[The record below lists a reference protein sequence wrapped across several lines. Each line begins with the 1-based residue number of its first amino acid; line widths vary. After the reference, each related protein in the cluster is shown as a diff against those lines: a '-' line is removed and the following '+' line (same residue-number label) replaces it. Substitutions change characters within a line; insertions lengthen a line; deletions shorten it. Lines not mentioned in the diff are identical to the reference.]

1 MAPAPEGGFFSNGPP
16 GKPLQKGLLPFKL
29 VPQGMSVLSRMW
41 FRKGRETAYWG
52 IYQCVS
58 ILSEVWHVFLERE
71 HSTPAENY
79 GLEGEPL

>member
-1 MAPAPEGGFFSNGPP
+1 MFPVAPAPEGGFFSNGPP

-52 IYQCVS
+52 IYQCVFYTVRS
-58 ILSEVWHVFLERE
+58 LACFPRKRAFYSSRE
-71 HSTPAENY
+71 LRP
-79 GLEGEPL
+79 